1 MDVTDEFRPLRDA
14 RIWALRGA
22 GFVVLFIF
30 TKLLLLGLPFGLLF
44 ALSGGRVSQVD
55 PLVVITVCGAAVLG
69 GALSGAAYGAF
80 GRPLRA
86 RGKFGDY
93 AAGAV
98 IATPYFFVMIRAVA
112 SARSDL
118 ALLRPLDRIDLIVL
132 AFAALYIGPLIG
144 HFNLPRLEPERFP
157 RAPT

>member
-1 MDVTDEFRPLRDA
+1 MDVTDGFRPLRDA

-22 GFVVLFIF
+22 GFVVFFIF
-30 TKLLLLGLPFGLLF
+30 AKLLVIGLPLGLLF
-44 ALSGGRVSQVD
+44 ALSGARIAQVD
-55 PLVVITVCGAAVLG
+55 PLVIVTVLGAAVLA
-69 GALSGAAYGAF
+69 GALSGAAYGAV

-98 IATPYFFVMIRAVA
+98 IATPYFFVMLRVLL
-112 SARSDL
+112 SVRGDL
-118 ALLRPLDRIDLIVL
+118 AFLRPLDRIDLIVL
-132 AFAALYIGPLIG
+132 AFAAVYIGPLIG